1 MKRDEFGLKPPN
13 HSYVDMIERLSDG
26 VQVDVVNRRSGTDP
40 ESPLRGVSSNDYG
53 NNRPSYRSS
62 RVERD

>member
-1 MKRDEFGLKPPN
+1 MKRDEFGLKPPH

-26 VQVDVVNRRSGTDP
+26 VQVDVVNRRPDADSRP
-40 ESPLRGVSSNDYG
+40 QMRGVSANDDE
-53 NNRPSYRSS
+53 NNRRSYRSS

>member
-1 MKRDEFGLKPPN
+1 MKRDEFGLKPPH

-26 VQVDVVNRRSGTDP
+26 VQVDVVNRRPDADSRP
-40 ESPLRGVSSNDYG
+40 QMRRVSANDSE

>member
-1 MKRDEFGLKPPN
+1 MKRDEFGLKPPH

-26 VQVDVVNRRSGTDP
+26 VQVDVVNRRSDADSGPQT
-40 ESPLRGVSSNDYG
+40 RGVSANDYE